1 MNSNTGTALGSDG
14 TLSHDLALGIDVG
27 TTSVKTAVFTAGGT
41 LLRAYASSH
50 PTSRP
55 RPGHAEQDPADW
67 WDSCLRGIAT
77 VLDGVPTGAVRS
89 VGVVSQVNTHV
100 FTDSRLRPLAPA
112 ITWQD
117 QRCAGV
123 ARQLDGRFTAEEKI
137 RIFGGPITLDA
148 SRLVSRAAWFAD
160 HHPDLWARTRWV
172 LSPKDWVNAR
182 LTGEVTTDGLS
193 SIGMVNGAGDQ
204 YVPAA
209 VSLVDGLAER
219 LPPLA
224 DPAAPVGP
232 VTAPVPHIGAATA
245 VTGTMDAFGTVFGSG
260 TTEPGR
266 ALLSCGTSL
275 VVAGA
280 SRQSCPNRGVVTF
293 PPVHGLYLHG
303 GPTQAGGDAL
313 TWWSRTRSMNVPDV
327 LTTAATAPPGSSG
340 VVFTPH
346 LLGERAP
353 LWDPAVR
360 GTFLGLS
367 AASTSADLAR
377 AVLEGVAMSGR
388 QVLTAVEAACG
399 ARLDTLTLSGGG
411 SRSDL
416 WAQIFADVLR
426 RPVARLAAR
435 DNAAVLGAAL
445 LGAVGAG
452 FHPDITTAARTAAT
466 VDRVFTPEPAR
477 AELLDPLYAVYT
489 TSYEALRDIHTH
501 LDTWRTAQAVI
512 HCQATGHESS
522 PNR

>member
-1 MNSNTGTALGSDG
+1 VSAIRGSFGPRTARP
-14 TLSHDLALGIDVG
+14 A
-27 TTSVKTAVFTAGGT
+27 
-41 LLRAYASSH
+41 
-50 PTSRP
+50 P
-55 RPGHAEQDPADW
+55 RPGHAEQNPADW
-67 WDSCLRGIAT
+67 WDGCLRGIAA
-77 VLDGVPTGAVRS
+77 VLDGVPNEGVRS
-89 VGVVSQVNTHV
+89 VGEVSQVNTHV
-100 FTDSRLRPLAPA
+100 FADDQLRPLAPA

-117 QRCAGV
+117 QRCAAI
-123 ARQLDGRFTAEEKI
+123 ARELDGRFTAEEKT
-137 RIFGGPITLDA
+137 RIWGGPITLDA
-148 SRLVSRAAWFAD
+148 SRLASRAAWFAD
-160 HHPDLWARTRWV
+160 RHPELWARTRWV

-193 SIGMVNGAGDQ
+193 SIGLVNSAGDR
-204 YVPAA
+204 YVPEA
-209 VSLVDGLAER
+209 VALVEGLADR

-224 DPAAPVGP
+224 DPAAPLGPITAAVPNLGP
-232 VTAPVPHIGAATA
+232 VSV

-275 VVAGA
+275 IVAGA
-280 SRQSCPNRGVVTF
+280 SRQTHPNRSVVTF
-293 PPVHGLYLHG
+293 PPTHGLYVHA

-313 TWWSRTRSMNVPDV
+313 TWWSRARSMSVPGV
-327 LTTAATAPPGSSG
+327 LDAAASAPPGASG

-353 LWDPAVR
+353 LWDSAVR
-360 GTFLGLS
+360 GAFLGLG
-367 AASTSADLAR
+367 ADTTDAHLAR

-399 ARLDTLTLSGGG
+399 TQLETITLSGGG

-435 DNAAVLGAAL
+435 DNGAVLGAAL

-452 FHPDITTAARTAAT
+452 LHPDITTATREA
-466 VDRVFTPEPAR
+466 VVIDRVFAPDPAR
-477 AELLDPLYAVYT
+477 AKLLDPLYEVYS
-489 TSYEALRDIHTH
+489 TSYEALQDVHAR
-501 LDTWRTAQAVI
+501 LDAWRAAQD
-512 HCQATGHESS
+512 
-522 PNR
+522 